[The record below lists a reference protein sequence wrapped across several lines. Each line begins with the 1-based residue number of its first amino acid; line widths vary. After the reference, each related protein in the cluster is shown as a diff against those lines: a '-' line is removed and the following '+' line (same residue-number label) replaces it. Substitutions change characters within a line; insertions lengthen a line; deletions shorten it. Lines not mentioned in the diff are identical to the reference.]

1 MDSIKSRPARYPRGR
16 VENIAMFLQLSYIML
31 GEQGT
36 ILRKIED
43 KERIDFLS
51 DGIGNRGG

>member
-1 MDSIKSRPARYPRGR
+1 MDSIKSRPARYSRGR

-36 ILRKIED
+36 ILKKIED